1 MKVWTYGAQAPGS
14 WSLLVFSMG
23 WCSSCSP
30 LQLQQSSAASK
41 LRPPLMCWWA
51 DNKKVF
57 HFCGILW
64 NSSGKKHCSS
74 HCEQPVKSVKKKR
87 HFNSE
92 IMHQSDLPHYLCSYD
107 SDSPPPRRIA
117 GQTLPYIHVLLI
129 YHMDFT
135 AVCDLLRS
143 EQQMRLRVFAAF
155 KSVDLSERM
164 WMHIFLWGHRNPSQ
178 KAFQGLVH
186 RLILEVG
193 VIRWGG
199 GQVSLKMQSAA
210 RHETWCKRLSWTP
223 ANANSRI
230 KHMQTN

>member
-1 MKVWTYGAQAPGS
+1 MKVWMYAAQAPGS
-14 WSLLVFSMG
+14 WSLLVFSMS

-30 LQLQQSSAASK
+30 LQLQQSFAASK

-57 HFCGILW
+57 
-64 NSSGKKHCSS
+64 
-74 HCEQPVKSVKKKR
+74 
-87 HFNSE
+87 
-92 IMHQSDLPHYLCSYD
+92 QSDLPRYVCSYD
-107 SDSPPPRRIA
+107 SDSPPPRWIA

-143 EQQMRLRVFAAF
+143 EQQMRLGVFATF
-155 KSVDLSERM
+155 KSVDLSKKM
-164 WMHIFLWGHRNPSQ
+164 WMHIFLCHKTCPRKP
-178 KAFQGLVH
+178 FQGLVH
-186 RLILEVG
+186 RLILEAG

-199 GQVSLKMQSAA
+199 VQVSLKMQNAA
-210 RHETWCKRLSWTP
+210 RHETWCKWLSWTP
-223 ANANSRI
+223 ANANSSM